1 MNRRLL
7 SFVSVLLVIG
17 LAGFTFL
24 RPADAPLSVSS
35 SSPAAP
41 VSEALSN
48 WSVDKAHSEVRF
60 SVRHLAIS
68 SVTGFFRDY
77 DAVVEMAP
85 NDLNSLKASA
95 TIRTGSI
102 DTGNDK
108 RDEHLRSPDFFDA
121 GTFPEMTFESTGVSN
136 VDGKTFALNGTLT
149 IRDVSKPVTLDGELV
164 GTAIGPRGNERAALT
179 ASTVI
184 NRKAFGLTWNKL
196 TEAGGVIVGEDV
208 TITIDVQV
216 MRPRQG

>member
-1 MNRRLL
+1 MNRPFL
-7 SFVSVLLVIG
+7 SIVSAVLIVG

-35 SSPAAP
+35 SPAAP
-41 VSEALSN
+41 AVADVTS

-77 DAVVEMAP
+77 DAMVDMAP

-102 DTGNDK
+102 DTGNGK

-121 GTFPEMTFESTGVSN
+121 ATFPEMTFESTGISDVN
-136 VDGKTFALNGTLT
+136 GTTFKLNGTLT

-164 GTAIGPRGNERAALT
+164 GTAIGPRGDERAALT
-179 ASTVI
+179 ATTVI
-184 NRKAFGLTWNKL
+184 NRKEFGLTWDRL

-216 MRPRQG
+216 MRPREG